1 MLSRLETLV
10 LLTNNLPLDAIRR
23 QIASGADILVH
34 LGRLRDRTRRV
45 LEIAEV
51 DGMKD
56 GAVSLHLLYR
66 FDDGAKELRKVGALK
81 HTEKLERRGLVL

>member
-1 MLSRLETLV
+1 
-10 LLTNNLPLDAIRR
+10 
-23 QIASGADILVH
+23 
-34 LGRLRDRTRRV
+34 V

-56 GAVSLHLLYR
+56 GAVSLRPLYR

>member
-1 MLSRLETLV
+1 MLSRLETMV
-10 LLTNNLPLDAIRR
+10 LMAFPLPLEAIRR

-56 GAVSLHLLYR
+56 GAVSLRPLYR